1 MNAHADF
8 RRTNMT
14 RKGQV
19 LIPKEV
25 RQRTGLVPGKP
36 VRVGV
41 NDRGEAVVLPD
52 DHDETEEEIWAG
64 IRAVTGIWKTDKS
77 TDEIMRE
84 LRGDDPFI

>member
-1 MNAHADF
+1 
-8 RRTNMT
+8 MT

-25 RQRTGLVPGKP
+25 RDRTGLVPGKP

-41 NDRGEAVVLPD
+41 NERGEAVVMP
-52 DHDETEEEIWAG
+52 ETRRQSDEEIWAG
-64 IRAVTGIWKTDKS
+64 IRAVTGLWKTNKS